1 MTMTRRDVIRTLGVA
16 GAAAAVGPVDLLEAI
31 PAAIPQSR
39 APLRILFIGGT
50 GFIGPHMVR
59 RAMARGHTVSLFNRG
74 RTNPHLFPDVEK
86 FVGDRDGGLDVLR
99 GKEWDAVIDT
109 SGYVPRVVRESAE
122 LLRDNV
128 HRYLFVSTG
137 DAYADFIKVGIDED
151 YTLDT
156 IEDPTSEDPGR
167 FYGPLK
173 VLCEK
178 AVQETYPGRNTVIRP
193 GWIIGS
199 GDYNS
204 ISPYWPMRIHHGG
217 EVLAPGD
224 PTDPVQIIDPHD
236 LAKFVI
242 KILEEDINGIYNT
255 VGPASPLTWGEFL
268 YGVRAVTSSNVRF
281 TWVPGDFLTEMN
293 VGAMTDMPIW
303 FPPDDNYPTPVPFEP
318 GAKGF
323 HQMSAARAIAAGL
336 TFRPLAETAKS
347 IIDEC
352 LERDVDWATT
362 DRRFGVSLEREAEV
376 LSAWRER
383 RG

>member
-1 MTMTRRDVIRTLGVA
+1 MTMTRRDVIRTMGIA
-16 GAAAAVGPVDLLEAI
+16 GATTAIGPADLLGAI
-31 PAAIPQSR
+31 PKAR
-39 APLRILFIGGT
+39 ASLRILFIGGT

-59 RAMARGHTVSLFNRG
+59 RAMERGHTVSLFNRG
-74 RTNPHLFPDVEK
+74 RSNTHLFPDVEK

-99 GKEWDAVIDT
+99 GHEWDAVIDT

-122 LLRDNV
+122 LLQDST

-137 DAYADFIKVGIDED
+137 DAYADFVKVGITED

-156 IEDPTSEDPGR
+156 IEDATSEDAGR

-173 VLCEK
+173 VLCEQ
-178 AVQETYPGRNTVIRP
+178 AVQETYPDRNTVIRP

-204 ISPYWPMRIHHGG
+204 ISPYWPMRINHGG
-217 EVLAPGD
+217 EVLAPGA

-236 LAKFVI
+236 LARFVI
-242 KILEEDINGIYNT
+242 KILEEDVNGIYNT
-255 VGPASPLTWGEFL
+255 VGPATPLTWGEFL
-268 YGVRAVTSSNVRF
+268 YGVRAVTNSALRF
-281 TWVPGDFLTEMN
+281 TWVPSNFLAEMN
-293 VGAMTDMPIW
+293 VSAMTDMPIW
-303 FPPDDNYPTPVPFEP
+303 FPPDDNYPTPAPFEP

-323 HQMSAARAIAAGL
+323 HQISGARAIATGL

-347 IIDEC
+347 IIDEF
-352 LERDVDWATT
+352 LERDVGWATT
-362 DRRFGVSLEREAEV
+362 ERRFGVSLAREAEV
-376 LSAWRER
+376 LAACKAR